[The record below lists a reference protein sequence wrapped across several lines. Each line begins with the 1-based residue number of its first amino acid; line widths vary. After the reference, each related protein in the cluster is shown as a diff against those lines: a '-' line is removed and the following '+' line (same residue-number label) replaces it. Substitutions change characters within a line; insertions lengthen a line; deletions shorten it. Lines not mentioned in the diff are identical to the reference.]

1 MTRTFYVPED
11 RRPPGR
17 GSCDDTRRSTWHHI
31 RWAGVGTG
39 PGPRPRPHSSRVS
52 GPGRSRTGTCQVG
65 RPLAAAPGAP
75 SPGDRSRNRFRRS
88 DASYLPSFHFSTIF
102 TASSSIDERS
112 TPRTTSLLA
121 RKEPRAGPSS
131 LFTAPH
137 RLHHPP
143 RPGSPELTRAQRGPG
158 WMMDRV
164 RQGRTV
170 SPPSGQLSRA
180 FFSRP
185 RLSRIDNLSEVYV
198 FLFFWIGGLF
208 EQGSEFYS
216 SFFEQRFN
224 YVQMNT
230 CDNRGLKLRFDI
242 LEDRER
248 NSIKDWIKIL
258 K

>member
-121 RKEPRAGPSS
+121 AAPRAGPSS

-143 RPGSPELTRAQRGPG
+143 RLGSPELTRAQRGPG

-170 SPPSGQLSRA
+170 SPSSGQLSRA
-180 FFSRP
+180 LLLSPSVVEDWQSFRSVCVSFFLDRKFVWT
-185 RLSRIDNLSEVYV
+185 RKWILSSLF
-198 FLFFWIGGLF
+198 FLFWTKIQLGSDEYVWQPRVKVEVRYFGG
-208 EQGSEFYS
+208 
-216 SFFEQRFN
+216 
-224 YVQMNT
+224 
-230 CDNRGLKLRFDI
+230 
-242 LEDRER
+242 
-248 NSIKDWIKIL
+248 
-258 K
+258 

>member
-1 MTRTFYVPED
+1 MITRTFYVPED

-170 SPPSGQLSRA
+170 SPSSGQLSRA
-180 FFSRP
+180 LL
-185 RLSRIDNLSEVYV
+185 LSPSVV
-198 FLFFWIGGLF
+198 
-208 EQGSEFYS
+208 
-216 SFFEQRFN
+216 
-224 YVQMNT
+224 
-230 CDNRGLKLRFDI
+230 
-242 LEDRER
+242 ED
-248 NSIKDWIKIL
+248 
-258 K
+258 